1 MKIQDKDIL
10 NNIIDIQGCIIQG
23 KELKGILHQNRHFY
37 LDKTEADV
45 ITICMNEHDKVYPEF
60 VMEKHRLLSHLLQK
74 YIFNKK
80 PLAWDTFVHKHYP
93 ALISNKKYYK
103 TDDLYDIFKG
113 LLTRREASSF
123 MEELEMKHTV
133 LMAIHDFSGKEII
146 GIVCFLF
153 RRDIEID
160 IQKLEEMKKLF
171 QTLLQPL
178 YDKQYGIIY
187 KKCVRVDENFS
198 LLTDQE
204 KRITKK
210 VLSGTSYAEIAE
222 MLNISINTLKT
233 HMKNIF
239 AKYNVNSK
247 IELYNKLNTFR

>member
-1 MKIQDKDIL
+1 MHIQDKDIL
-10 NNIIDIQGCIIQG
+10 NKIIDIQSCIIQG
-23 KELKGILHQNRHFY
+23 KKLKGILHKNRHFY
-37 LDKTEADV
+37 LDKTHADV
-45 ITICMNEHDKVYPEF
+45 ITICMNEQDKVHPEYI
-60 VMEKHRLLSHLLQK
+60 MEKHRLLSHLLQK
-74 YIFNKK
+74 YLFSKK
-80 PLAWDTFVHKHYP
+80 PLAWDIFVHNHYP

-103 TDDLYDIFKG
+103 TDDIYDIFKG

-153 RRDIEID
+153 RRNVEID
-160 IQKLEEMKKLF
+160 IQRLEEMKILF

-210 VLSGTSYAEIAE
+210 VLSGKSYTEIAKIF
-222 MLNISINTLKT
+222 NISINTLKT

-247 IELYNKLNTFR
+247 IELYNTLNTHR